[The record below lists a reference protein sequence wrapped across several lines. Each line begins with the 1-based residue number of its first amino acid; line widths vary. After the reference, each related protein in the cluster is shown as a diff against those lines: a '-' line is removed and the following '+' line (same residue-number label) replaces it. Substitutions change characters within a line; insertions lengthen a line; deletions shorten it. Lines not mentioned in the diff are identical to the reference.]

1 MRTKDSTHTGIVKI
15 IEPVTDLYDNGKFLH
30 ILTKLPDIAE
40 EKIKIDLENHSTSV
54 TICASDTARQYKTS
68 ISVPCEVS
76 FSKKRFSD
84 GVLEIIL
91 EKKGS

>member
-1 MRTKDSTHTGIVKI
+1 MRTKDSTNAGIVKI
-15 IEPVTDLYDNGKFLH
+15 IEPVTKLYDNGKFLH

-40 EKIKIDLENHSTSV
+40 EKIKIDLESHSTSV
-54 TICASDTARQYKTS
+54 TIVASDTVKQYKTS

-76 FSKKRFSD
+76 FSKKRFSE

>member
-1 MRTKDSTHTGIVKI
+1 MRIKDSTNAGIVKI
-15 IEPVTDLYDNGKFLH
+15 IEPVTKLYDTGKFLH
-30 ILTKLPDIAE
+30 ILTTLPDIGE

-54 TICASDTARQYKTS
+54 TIIASDLGKQYKTS

-76 FSKKRFSD
+76 FSKKRFSE

>member
-1 MRTKDSTHTGIVKI
+1 MRTKDSTNAGIVKI
-15 IEPVTDLYDNGKFLH
+15 IEPVTKLYDNGKFLH
-30 ILTKLPDIAE
+30 ILTKLPDIGE

-54 TICASDTARQYKTS
+54 TIIASDLGKQYKTS